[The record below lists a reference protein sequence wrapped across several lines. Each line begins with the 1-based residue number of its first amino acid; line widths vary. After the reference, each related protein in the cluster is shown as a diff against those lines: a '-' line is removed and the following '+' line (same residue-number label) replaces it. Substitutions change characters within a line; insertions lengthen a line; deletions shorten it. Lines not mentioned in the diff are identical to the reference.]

1 MAPSL
6 EGMRS
11 ASGTDRFDIQ
21 AVENALADLWL
32 THDPSGT
39 NEDTVRACAVNF
51 VIPIKAGSYAQ
62 WQGQL
67 AELSCLVPSRILII
81 EEAPDGSRPAI
92 HAHVNASCHR
102 RRDGTLTCSEI
113 VHVAAVADACKRL
126 PSICRALAVSDLPV
140 VYLALDRGTLDPTA
154 LQSLIEPSDLIIVD
168 TGRREQGDH
177 AADLVFCDG
186 DLAWP
191 RLVPWRYALGNFLRS
206 HIEFPIDQVRSVR
219 IRGASSAGPLMAGW
233 ICYLLRWRTPGTRQ
247 EGSGITTAT
256 GQPVKFELQTTDAGI
271 GGIAEVELEFGTG
284 EGDRAVFTSTG
295 DQDCKIV
302 ARVGNRRIE
311 THRRIK
317 RLSLAEE
324 VAHIIHSS
332 GADQN
337 YVRVMQFAH
346 AIPG

>member
-6 EGMRS
+6 EGMKS

-39 NEDTVRACAVNF
+39 NKDTVRACAVNF
-51 VIPIKAGSYAQ
+51 VIPIRAGSYTQ

-67 AELSCLVPSRILII
+67 AELSSLVPSRILII
-81 EEAPDGSRPAI
+81 EEAPEGSVPAI

-102 RRDGTLTCSEI
+102 RGDGTLTCSEI
-113 VHVAAVADACKRL
+113 VHVAAVSDACKRL

-140 VYLALDRGTLDPTA
+140 VYLALDRGTLDPVA
-154 LQSLIEPSDLIIVD
+154 LQSLLEPADLIIVD
-168 TGRREQGDH
+168 SGRREQSDH
-177 AADLVFCDG
+177 APDLVFCDG

-206 HIEFPIDQVRSVR
+206 HIDFPIDQVRAVR
-219 IRGASSAGPLMAGW
+219 VSGASSAGPLMAGW
-233 ICYLLRWRTPGTRQ
+233 ICHLLKWRTQGKRQ
-247 EGSGITTAT
+247 EDSGITTAT
-256 GQPVKFELQTTDAGI
+256 GQHVDFTLETTDSGI

-284 EGDRAVFTSTG
+284 DNDRVVFTSAG

-302 ARVGNRRIE
+302 AQVGNRRIE
-311 THRRIK
+311 NHRRIK

-337 YVRVMQFAH
+337 YVKVMRFAH